1 MHEKIENLLAE
12 LDVATKQVEIEA
24 RFVEVNEDALEEFGF
39 QWQLTDNYEI
49 ASNNQ
54 YANPVMNQR
63 IQINKDS
70 QGFTKGLRFFNY
82 DGTTA
87 TRASSVTAGLGE
99 TPMGNILTFA
109 SILTNPELQVA
120 INALAQKGHADVLSS
135 PRVTTKNSEQA
146 TIKVVTEIRYPQA
159 YEANQIQIPSAG
171 LSSLNVTVFT
181 PADFQTREVGV
192 LLNVTPTIGPDGYT
206 IDLTLVPEVSELIEW
221 HDYGQQTGGDV
232 SFNAPQPFFQ
242 TRTVTSKMVV
252 WDGETVVLGG
262 LIKEELTDFADK
274 IPVLGDIPLLGKLF
288 QSKGSNSQKK
298 NLMIFVTA
306 RIVDSSGRP
315 IHRKVKPTLTSQGT
329 TKSQTE
335 VAPATNP

>member
-1 MHEKIENLLAE
+1 
-12 LDVATKQVEIEA
+12 
-24 RFVEVNEDALEEFGF
+24 
-39 QWQLTDNYEI
+39 
-49 ASNNQ
+49 
-54 YANPVMNQR
+54 MNQR

-82 DGTTA
+82 DTTRKDA
-87 TRASSVTAGLGE
+87 TRASSVTTGLGQ

-120 INALAQKGHADVLSS
+120 INALSQKGHSDVLSS

-146 TIKVVTEIRYPQA
+146 TIKVVKEIRYPQA
-159 YEANQIQIPSAG
+159 YEANQIQTTSADGIPF
-171 LSSLNVTVFT
+171 NVTVFA

-206 IDLTLVPEVSELIEW
+206 IDLTLVPEVSELVEW
-221 HDYGQQTGGDV
+221 HQFGTQSGGRAD
-232 SFNAPQPFFQ
+232 FNAAQPFFQ

-262 LIKEELTDFADK
+262 LIREEFTDFTDK
-274 IPVLGDIPLLGKLF
+274 IPLLGDIPLVGKLF
-288 QSKGSNSQKK
+288 QSKGSDSQKK

-315 IHRKVKPTLTSQGT
+315 IHRKDRPTLTSRNTAKG
-329 TKSQTE
+329 E
-335 VAPATNP
+335 MAAPATNP